1 MENIFISA
9 SRDALL
15 VTVLVSA
22 PPVLA
27 EVRSAFYAMRGRPL
41 TSSFVIGL
49 GGRDIAPG
57 AFKDIVAQ
65 AQEEAQ
71 QKPTE
76 EYHIFGVRG

>member
-1 MENIFISA
+1 LIVCD
-9 SRDALL
+9 RALSL
-15 VTVLVSA
+15 GGAA

-27 EVRSAFYAMRGRPL
+27 EVRSALYAMRGRPQ
-41 TSSFVIGL
+41 TASYVIGL
-49 GGRDIAPG
+49 GGRDFAPG

-71 QKPTE
+71 QKPTQ